1 MEQAKQ
7 KLQET
12 IFSTYIYEIVRR
24 ESEGLDSIYE
34 DYIVRLVGEYGLHT
48 LLDNN
53 ALESCGVVNDR
64 RLYVL
69 C

>member
-1 MEQAKQ
+1 MEQEKQ

-24 ESEGLDSIYE
+24 ETEGLDSIYE
-34 DYIVRLVGEYGLHT
+34 DYIMHLVGEYGLHT

-53 ALESCGVVNDR
+53 ALESCGMMNGR

>member
-7 KLQET
+7 KLQEN
-12 IFSTYIYEIVRR
+12 IIASHIYGIVKK
-24 ESEGLDSIYE
+24 ETEGLDSVYE
-34 DYIVRLVGEYGLHT
+34 DYIKHLVGEYGLNT
-48 LLDNN
+48 LLENN
-53 ALESCGVVNDR
+53 ALESCGAINGR

>member
-24 ESEGLDSIYE
+24 ETEGLDSIYE
-34 DYIVRLVGEYGLHT
+34 DYIKHLVGEYGLRN

-53 ALESCGVVNDR
+53 ALESCGVVNGR

>member
-34 DYIVRLVGEYGLHT
+34 DYIVRLVGKYGLHT
-48 LLDNN
+48 LLTNN
-53 ALESCGVVNDR
+53 ALESCGMVNGR
-64 RLYVL
+64 KLYVL